1 MDNLDTVAHSREE
14 QFRKFKNSQ
23 IFNRQSPFIY
33 NALEHSYQVYDF
45 DFQDILKP
53 CLEKA
58 ISKESSITDLILN
71 NHNISRWDSETNEI
85 LISYYSK
92 YPEFINIALLHKNQF
107 IKFLN
112 KIFKVQFS
120 SLVGGG
126 KIGLTKYF
134 IDLYDPKTK
143 EITKLCLPY
152 SLEKNRFPIYLE
164 TIEPYT
170 IIQRWWRKIKQNED
184 WFDSPDNPVTIKL
197 REKYFKSLI
206 S

>member
-1 MDNLDTVAHSREE
+1 MDNLDSVAHSREE
-14 QFRKFKNSQ
+14 HFRKFKDSQ
-23 IFNRQSPFIY
+23 IFNKQSPFIL
-33 NALEHSYQVYDF
+33 NALEHSYQVYDY
-45 DFQDILKP
+45 DFQEILKP

-71 NHNISRWDSETNEI
+71 NHYISRWDSETNKV

-92 YPEFINIALLHKNQF
+92 YPEFVNVGLLHKNQF
-107 IKFLN
+107 VKFLN

-170 IIQRWWRKIKQNED
+170 IIQRWWLKIKLNEK
-184 WFDSPDNPVTIKL
+184 N
-197 REKYFKSLI
+197 
-206 S
+206 